1 LIPVSGLILPCTI
14 GAREIVFFTSDHSQK
29 VIVMKTIEILVALA
43 ILLPIVLFYLKK
55 KLSSRRTPPDY
66 LKKISQENEL
76 DITDFEDLPG
86 KFLVMDNLHKKLLF
100 SRYASSKVQSLVIDL
115 SRILSC
121 RMEKEVIITSGH
133 AHIERI
139 GLVFK
144 HKFHK
149 GEEDI
154 HIPLYDSHK
163 DGMDEA
169 FHYYEIAKGWV
180 KRVEQGLDRQVQVN

>member
-1 LIPVSGLILPCTI
+1 
-14 GAREIVFFTSDHSQK
+14 
-29 VIVMKTIEILVALA
+29 MKTIEILVALT
-43 ILLPIVLFYLKK
+43 ILLPIVLFYIKK
-55 KLSSRRTPPDY
+55 KLKSKRTPPDY

-86 KFLVMDNLHKKLLF
+86 KFLV
-100 SRYASSKVQSLVIDL
+100 IDL

-121 RMEKEVIITSGH
+121 RIEKEVIITSGH
-133 AHIERI
+133 AHIEKI

-154 HIPLYDSHK
+154 HIQLYDCHK

-169 FHYYEIAKGWV
+169 FHYYQMTKGWV
-180 KRVEQGLDRQVQVN
+180 KRVEQGLDKQVQVN